1 LAESDLI
8 TQLTDEVR
16 EQSAIAR
23 PIDIVGGGSKS
34 FLSSGSHENS
44 HKLNVSAHRGVISY
58 EPRELVLRARAG
70 TPVSELNALVDA
82 EGQMLAFDPPD
93 YGSSTLGGTV
103 ACGLSGPRRPFT
115 GSVRDFVL
123 GVGVVTSSGVYNE
136 FGGQVMK
143 NVAGYDVARLMT
155 GAFGT
160 LGVLADISLK
170 VLPRPE
176 LEVTLVQEIERD
188 QIRTR
193 MNALRNSG
201 APLSGLMATKTTLF
215 IRLSGTEIGV
225 RAATSEIG
233 GEEASGDNWA
243 LAATQQLSAQIS
255 ARQLWRLSVAPDNPV
270 HIADAALVEWGGA
283 LRWLAD
289 PVSIPRSE
297 SVPGWL
303 YRDQEGSGPSERMPP
318 LNEYI
323 RGLHQRLKKA
333 FDPTGIMNPDRM
345 YRGL

>member
-1 LAESDLI
+1 MADSDLI
-8 TQLTDEVR
+8 SQLTDEVR
-16 EQSAIAR
+16 EQGAIAR
-23 PIDIVGGGSKS
+23 PVNIVGGGSKP
-34 FLSSGSHENS
+34 FLSTGQPENS
-44 HKLNVSAHRGVISY
+44 YRLDVSAHRGVISY
-58 EPRELVLRARAG
+58 EPRELVMRARAG
-70 TPVSELNALVDA
+70 TPIAELSAVVAA

-93 YGSSTLGGTV
+93 YGTSTLGGTV
-103 ACGLSGPRRPFT
+103 ACGLSGSRRPFT

-123 GVGVVTSSGVYNE
+123 GIGLVTSSGLYHE

-176 LEVTLVQEIERD
+176 CEVTLVQDIEPD
-188 QIRTR
+188 QQRQR
-193 MNALRNSG
+193 LNALRNSG
-201 APLSGLMATKTTLF
+201 APLSGLLVTDGKLY

-233 GEEASGDNWA
+233 GEEGSGDVFA
-243 LAATQQLSAQIS
+243 LASTQRLPEQSSAK
-255 ARQLWRLSVAPDNPV
+255 QLWRLSVAPDNPV
-270 HIADAALVEWGGA
+270 HLQDAAVLDWGGA
-283 LRWLAD
+283 LRWLSD

-297 SVPGWL
+297 SVAGWL
-303 YRDQEGSGPSERMPP
+303 FRDDEGNGPVDRMAP
-318 LNEYI
+318 LPEYV
-323 RGLHQRLKKA
+323 RGLHQRLKRA